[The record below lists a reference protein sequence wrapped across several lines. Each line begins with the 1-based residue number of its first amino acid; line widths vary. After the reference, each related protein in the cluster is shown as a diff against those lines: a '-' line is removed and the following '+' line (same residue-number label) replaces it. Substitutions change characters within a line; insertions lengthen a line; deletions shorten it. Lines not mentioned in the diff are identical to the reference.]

1 MKRRSFLKFISATTA
16 VSVLDT
22 GFTAEL
28 PKLKHSP
35 CLSEIDYEGISF
47 SNEDNVVLTKELKH
61 DLLIKWQ
68 DVLTDKES
76 FGFNND
82 YINFVPL
89 TKNGNEGILWVN
101 HESPDRFMILDKMT
115 DTPTKEEV
123 EKEMY
128 SVGGALVHIKKDLTT
143 NTWAYI
149 KNSPYNRRFSALTL
163 IPFANNVEILGTNIV
178 MGTLGNCAGGKTP
191 WNTILTCEENY
202 DMFYGE
208 TVYKEGMVTR
218 TKSEFGWEKFYDNPP
233 EHYGWVVE
241 INPISGE
248 AKKHISMGRMAH
260 ECATTTRAKNGKVV
274 VYTGDDTNDEHLYK
288 FISDAEDNLDTGV
301 LYVANLESGDWVPLD
316 KDINMELSK
325 LYRSQVELLIQTRI
339 AAKIAKATPLARP
352 EDIEIHPLTRD
363 VYITLTN
370 NKPKGNYHGSI
381 LKIMEENADAGS
393 LKFNHEYFLTGG
405 EESGFSC
412 PDNLAFDNKN
422 NLWFTSDIAAGSQKK
437 KQYEHFKNNGLF
449 MVPVSG
455 KNAGKVVQIA
465 SAPNAA
471 EFTGPY
477 FSPDFKTLFLSVQHP
492 GETSKDKDN
501 FISHWP
507 NGGTSKPIP
516 AVIQISLK

>member
-1 MKRRSFLKFISATTA
+1 
-16 VSVLDT
+16 LDT

>member
-1 MKRRSFLKFISATTA
+1 
-16 VSVLDT
+16 VLDT